1 MVLPSLTSMR
11 KLKPHQQDLLDQ
23 LVAGGGLPIE
33 QVDGRVLRSL
43 RTLGLAE
50 ISGSRV
56 QATAAGRRQ
65 SAGRSGRP
73 PAQSRLNE
81 KQEELLRSLLRRG
94 QAPAE
99 DLDGRITRPLVARGL
114 VTLKDHI
121 VIPTSAGLEY
131 FDETR
136 PTGLKRGRKPKE
148 NARATVIRR
157 AVRQLESAIPPDAE
171 VLVGNIMAA
180 ADDLVEAFRR
190 HAGKVERGR
199 SG

>member
-1 MVLPSLTSMR
+1 MR

-23 LVAGGGLPIE
+23 LVAGGGLPVE
-33 QVDGRVLRSL
+33 EVDGRVLRSL

-50 ISGSRV
+50 IAGIRV

-65 SAGRSGRP
+65 GAGRSERP
-73 PAQSRLNE
+73 PVPSRLNQ

-99 DLDGRITRPLVARGL
+99 DLDGRVIRPLIGRGL
-114 VTLKDHI
+114 VTLQDDI
-121 VIPTSAGLEY
+121 VSPTSAGREY
-131 FDETR
+131 FDEKR
-136 PTGLKRGRKPKE
+136 STGPKRGRKRKE
-148 NARATVIRR
+148 NARAIVIRR
-157 AVRQLESAIPPDAE
+157 AARQLESAIPPDAE

-190 HAGKVERGR
+190 HASKIERGR
-199 SG
+199 SA